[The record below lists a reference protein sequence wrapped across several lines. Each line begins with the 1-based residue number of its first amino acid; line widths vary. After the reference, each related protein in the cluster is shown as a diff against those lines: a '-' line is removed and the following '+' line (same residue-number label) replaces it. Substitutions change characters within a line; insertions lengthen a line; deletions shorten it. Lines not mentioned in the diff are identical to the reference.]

1 MQIVTDQ
8 KQLDNVE
15 YFSCFGRV
23 VTNDKRCN
31 RKIKSRIA
39 MAKAAFSK
47 EKFLFTSK
55 LCLNLRKKL
64 VKCHIWSTA
73 LCGAETWALWKIN
86 QRYMESFEM

>member
-1 MQIVTDQ
+1 VTDQ
-8 KQLDNVE
+8 KQLENVE

-47 EKFLFTSK
+47 EQTFHQQIGLQVR
-55 LCLNLRKKL
+55 N
-64 VKCHIWSTA
+64 
-73 LCGAETWALWKIN
+73 E
-86 QRYMESFEM
+86 